1 MCWSES
7 VLIQS
12 LKIVVL
18 CWIYHWKE
26 LGHRS
31 FLWLGFEPW
40 AFLLNANVFQSTD
53 PDGVRLLRSFRQQ
66 LCHFLFEIYTKARI
80 NQLFNIMIEFPDS
93 QPALEDLKECLAK
106 TDLRFLFFFT
116 LLPGLFYQAH
126 SFLRS
131 PGYLIYPI
139 SGQCG
144 CCKIEA
150 EARIQAVTKSAL

>member
-1 MCWSES
+1 MCGSES

-40 AFLLNANVFQSTD
+40 AFLLNANVFQPTD

-106 TDLRFLFFFT
+106 TDLRFLFIFT

-131 PGYLIYPI
+131 PGYLIYPT
-139 SGQCG
+139 SGQYG
-144 CCKIEA
+144 CCKRLA
-150 EARIQAVTKSAL
+150 SKL